1 MTDENKVMF
10 ASLAFLAIILACM
23 ALTSCALLGSKPAQQ
38 FVTSAHDLRMDV
50 ESIPG
55 VVLAVDSVYPP
66 AAGIRARRGLRT
78 GPGRRGP
85 LRDGHGYGTTYPY
98 CWSQSVKVRNWFIL
112 AAAIIYNLS
121 ETAYFGWHRVP
132 SCDAEVL
139 ADGISVL
146 IGALAFLDVKPMSL
160 VVNTVEATRVQQA
173 ETALDTGLAISEAKK
188 RSRR

>member
-1 MTDENKVMF
+1 M
-10 ASLAFLAIILACM
+10 
-23 ALTSCALLGSKPAQQ
+23 
-38 FVTSAHDLRMDV
+38 
-50 ESIPG
+50 
-55 VVLAVDSVYPP
+55 
-66 AAGIRARRGLRT
+66 
-78 GPGRRGP
+78 
-85 LRDGHGYGTTYPY
+85 
-98 CWSQSVKVRNWFIL
+98 KVRNWFIL